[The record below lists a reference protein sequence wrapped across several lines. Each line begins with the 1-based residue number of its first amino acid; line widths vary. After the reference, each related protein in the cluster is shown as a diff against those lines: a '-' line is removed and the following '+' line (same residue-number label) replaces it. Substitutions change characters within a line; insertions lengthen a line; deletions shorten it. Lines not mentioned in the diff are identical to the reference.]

1 MTVVTVQKQ
10 QEARSFIGRNGLNYV
25 QNFAS
30 EKEKKHFEGIIY
42 INGILTL
49 EFLSSLASPVSL
61 H

>member
-1 MTVVTVQKQ
+1 MQVVTIQKQ
-10 QEARSFIGRNGLNYV
+10 QEARSFIGRNGLHYV

-49 EFLSSLASPVSL
+49 DFLSSLASPVNL

>member
-1 MTVVTVQKQ
+1 MTAVTVQKQ

-30 EKEKKHFEGIIY
+30 EKEKKHFEGVIY
-42 INGILTL
+42 RNGIPVLTL
-49 EFLSSLASPVSL
+49 LSSLASPVSL